1 MLRMLILLE
10 CSQVFSEFRNFVAIL
25 QKIQMLAN
33 AVHVLNVNQMF
44 LRVIHVRKHVICN
57 IFSARRVERCTPKRP
72 SIVKCLAVKRSAE
85 NALPGV
91 FFLSCFST
99 SFLPEKRDGK
109 LPFRKCFESVHA
121 GLRDGVQKNDGSKI
135 LKL

>member
-1 MLRMLILLE
+1 MARLQSFKKLEDMMSVSLRGEVLLE
-10 CSQVFSEFRNFVAIL
+10 VYMQRLQDVWYFQVCT
-25 QKIQMLAN
+25 LACRLD
-33 AVHVLNVNQMF
+33 VDLFFGGGRH
-44 LRVIHVRKHVICN
+44 I
-57 IFSARRVERCTPKRP
+57 ERCTLRRP

-91 FFLSCFST
+91 LFLSRFST

-121 GLRDGVQKNDGSKI
+121 GLRDGVSS
-135 LKL
+135 